1 MDNGDLVQTRF
12 AVIMDL
18 PEEVLGQP
26 HLRISPLVM
35 VSPTHTPNPTP
46 VTTILEAELIQPV
59 AYGTPQVKPIT
70 HTPKIMPLASVE
82 KLPTQ
87 KIVEILP
94 LVAYVEP
101 RRSIRLKVKGTHN
114 SNESGTSRA
123 ALHSNSCPLFDNFF
137 FN

>member
-1 MDNGDLVQTRF
+1 M
-12 AVIMDL
+12 MDL

-26 HLRISPLVM
+26 HPRISPLVM
-35 VSPTHTPNPTP
+35 VSPTHTLNPTP
-46 VTTILEAELIQPV
+46 MTTILEAELIQPV

-82 KLPTQ
+82 NLPTQ
-87 KIVEILP
+87 KIADILP

-101 RRSIRLKVKGTHN
+101 RCNIRLKVKDTHN

-123 ALHSNSCPLFDNFF
+123 TLHLDSCPLFDNFF